1 MSLIENINKF
11 LKNCEFDRKVDLNI
25 YKYSRQY
32 DIDTIGKIFGD
43 KVINLTHNR
52 NLDFNTSNKLCQ
64 AEKIGYTNCNNTS
77 SFIVSN
83 NNTCLCW
90 KHSYLFSQELI
101 NYD

>member
-1 MSLIENINKF
+1 MSLIQNINKF
-11 LKNCEFDRKVDLNI
+11 LNNCDIDRKVDLDI
-25 YKYSRQY
+25 YKHNRQD
-32 DIDTIGKIFGD
+32 DIDAIGKMFRD
-43 KVINLTHNR
+43 QVISLTPNR

-77 SFIVSN
+77 SFIVNN

-101 NYD
+101 N